1 MKLFNYIALC
11 IALATVT
18 TTAAPQALTG
28 DENTIGI
35 SSLTG
40 RQNRVIA
47 SKYFI
52 RGLHYNNIDRPDFAS
67 LFYEKAYQYDT
78 SSTFLILELAKLY
91 AQQSQ
96 YLKSLETYTKAYA
109 NLKNPTSSQE
119 QFYGY
124 LYQFNNKTDS
134 AKIHYSLSIQKDSS
148 NVEALYQYSIILEET
163 KSYDELRAIYSLF
176 IPQIQFPEN
185 YVERLSLLN
194 TIYGDSTANV
204 SLYTEAWEQ
213 TGTESFGFQ
222 LANLLSKQGN
232 NEKSIEI
239 LIDLI
244 GLNPEN
250 KNALYET
257 SRIYIENGDFSSA
270 APYLYKLYALDTTNI
285 TYLQK
290 LAQLEYEINDLDSSL
305 KHFKIVTE
313 KDPKNDLSFYYMSSI
328 YAVSKDLENAI
339 SNIEKSI
346 SLKPS
351 SLLYKNH
358 LATLYYTDKQWNA
371 GFVIIDTLIAQ
382 NPDKLRPLEYKI
394 SALKY
399 KILSLTEEPR
409 NDTLIAPLKEEII
422 SLLLSI
428 HKSDPLNT
436 DLLFEIA
443 ASFERIKKFEQ
454 CEQYFSKLLALDSNN
469 HAAMNYLGYTLI
481 EQNIDLPRGNA
492 LIDKA
497 LSFEPKNIAYLDSK
511 IWYYYLEGNYK
522 KALEYINRV
531 PKGSVHDEIIFEHFA
546 QVYHKLSLIDKEKE
560 CWIEVLSIAP
570 ESKNAH
576 HFFIQNKIPL
586 PKNTAPLKDQ

>member
-1 MKLFNYIALC
+1 MKLLNYLALC
-11 IALATVT
+11 IAIATVT
-18 TTAAPQALTG
+18 ITAAPQALAG
-28 DENTIGI
+28 IENTIGS

-96 YLKSLETYTKAYA
+96 YLKSLETYSKAYA
-109 NLKNPTSSQE
+109 QLKKPTSSQE

-134 AKIHYSLSIQKDSS
+134 AIMHYSLSIEKDSS
-148 NVEALYQYSIILEET
+148 NVEALYQYSILLEET
-163 KSYDELRAIYSLF
+163 KNYDALRGIYSLF

-185 YVERLSLLN
+185 YVERLALLN
-194 TIYGDSTANV
+194 TIYGDSTANIT
-204 SLYTEAWEQ
+204 LYNEAWEH

-232 NEKSIEI
+232 TDKSIEI

-244 GLNPEN
+244 EQNPEN

-257 SRIYIENGDFSSA
+257 SRIYIENGDFPSA

-305 KHFKIVTE
+305 KHFLIVTS

-328 YAVSKDLENAI
+328 YAVSKDLNNAI
-339 SNIEKSI
+339 INIQKSI
-346 SLKPS
+346 ALKPA

-358 LATLYYTDKQWNA
+358 LATLYYTSKEWDV
-371 GFVIIDTLIAQ
+371 GFAILDTLIVQ

-399 KILSLTEEPR
+399 KILSLAENPK
-409 NDTLIAPLKEEII
+409 NDTLIVPLKEKII
-422 SLLLSI
+422 ALLLTI

-443 ASFERIKKFEQ
+443 ASFERIKQFEQ
-454 CEQYFSKLLALDSNN
+454 CELYFIKLLALDSNN
-469 HAAMNYLGYTLI
+469 HAAMNYLGYTLV

-492 LIDKA
+492 LINKA
-497 LSFEPKNIAYLDSK
+497 LSFEPTNIAYLDSK
-511 IWYYYLEGNYK
+511 IWYLYLTGNYK
-522 KALEYINRV
+522 KALEYIAQI
-531 PKGSVHDEIIFEHFA
+531 PKGAVHDDIIFEHIA
-546 QVYHKLSLIDKEKE
+546 QVYNKLSMIDKEKE
-560 CWIEVLSIAP
+560 CWIEVFSIAP
-570 ESKNAH
+570 ENKSAHGFFVKN
-576 HFFIQNKIPL
+576 NIPL
-586 PKNTAPLKDQ
+586 PKGIAPLKGQ